1 MRDELAQAIRQL
13 EKLPEFKGMGQ
24 RKRTPKESAAI
35 CAKIIENRDAAL
47 KAAGFEG
54 VGDTLEHLER
64 NARKLQRIWSG
75 ATELKVHVRQIGDT
89 REFEGEFE
97 IKGKLC
103 NLDDAPRHDKD
114 YDPEGPERDI
124 QGIAADMVMAFYDGA

>member
-1 MRDELAQAIRQL
+1 MSLTHLIECARCRGNRTRLELFSQLACIR
-13 EKLPEFKGMGQ
+13 
-24 RKRTPKESAAI
+24 
-35 CAKIIENRDAAL
+35 AKIIENRDAAL
-47 KAAGFEG
+47 KAAGFDG
-54 VGDTLEHLER
+54 VGHTLECLER
-64 NARKLQRIWSG
+64 ESRKLQRIWSG
-75 ATELKVHVRQIGDT
+75 ATELKVHGRQIGDT

-103 NLDDAPRHDKD
+103 NLDDAPHHDKD